1 MLRIG
6 SLSMDLE
13 EERRS
18 CWAFSAVAP
27 MEGATQLKTGEV
39 DLLIQT
45 GIGGFKTL
53 KAWTKNLKL
62 ATSGSS
68 GEKKA
73 SGSSKVKEVIAVKQG
88 CAAAAKGMIPITIGN
103 EVNLPGVTQELNKV
117 SNLTNQGANSSGD
130 TTGLSSK
137 GSSVPVF
144 SFSQAGSTTSSA
156 SLPSQPVFGT
166 PNPAVPFGSNLQST
180 NQMNMEDSMAE
191 DTVQAS
197 NPALPKN
204 FFSSG
209 KHNVIAAENKHAVPG
224 DWNPLRSAEQADNR
238 QKMLGKAAGGFPFP
252 QPIRNCQPYLDMSS
266 LQSELDR
273 ILYLLKIADPTG
285 EAAKKRYLNIKTSV
299 LNEVE
304 VATSG
309 ITKLF
314 PRERNKKSGSGKLTD
329 DSTRQEG
336 THEGTTQAVTV
347 AEVENNVTDS
357 TERKGPAYTAE
368 NLNGS
373 GISMTLRRKKSN
385 KKQRLRMWTIQI
397 SLWTTKTGRMLWV
410 LPSLYKWNQGLKL
423 QLLVYEIR
431 FKRPKVHWSKH
442 VWNSYIHP
450 KHAGKVWKLCSK
462 ATATYENIKKR
473 GVTIASKCRHC
484 GAQEEFLIHL
494 LWECVFAKEMWNWLA
509 KKFKFRGTFSNMKEA
524 IKLSKNSSPRVVHLW
539 TTAVFGGMIGLW
551 KHRNKVFFQ
560 DKAVSKAFCEGM
572 VRSHIITT
580 SYLSKGHT
588 MREF

>member
-1 MLRIG
+1 MLYESADGTPLDTLPSATVLFLKFFKRHRVDGGTCDTSSRTRDCLLTYSTTSQLARATSILSLPNG
-6 SLSMDLE
+6 CLESVPLSMDW
-13 EERRS
+13 RKKGVVTPVKDQGQCGS

-27 MEGATQLKTGEV
+27 MEGATQLKTGKLISLSKQELV
-39 DLLIQT
+39 DCNTKGVDQ
-45 GIGGFKTL
+45 GV
-53 KAWTKNLKL
+53 KANLKL

-252 QPIRNCQPYLDMSS
+252 QPIR
-266 LQSELDR
+266 
-273 ILYLLKIADPTG
+273 
-285 EAAKKRYLNIKTSV
+285 
-299 LNEVE
+299 
-304 VATSG
+304 
-309 ITKLF
+309 
-314 PRERNKKSGSGKLTD
+314 KLTD

-423 QLLVYEIR
+423 QLLVYVCLRLWIMEIIR
-431 FKRPKVHWSKH
+431 IS
-442 VWNSYIHP
+442 IH
-450 KHAGKVWKLCSK
+450 S
-462 ATATYENIKKR
+462 
-473 GVTIASKCRHC
+473 
-484 GAQEEFLIHL
+484 
-494 LWECVFAKEMWNWLA
+494 
-509 KKFKFRGTFSNMKEA
+509 
-524 IKLSKNSSPRVVHLW
+524 
-539 TTAVFGGMIGLW
+539 
-551 KHRNKVFFQ
+551 
-560 DKAVSKAFCEGM
+560 
-572 VRSHIITT
+572 
-580 SYLSKGHT
+580 GH
-588 MREF
+588 